1 MTRYRLRP
9 LVSDWDGEDLW
20 VGALPHGP
28 ITRIQGVG
36 ALVLELLA
44 ETPDRAASP
53 AELADPPGTF
63 RTRHRVPGGG
73 PRTLL
78 GLEGEVL
85 LQSDLG
91 RHVLTAGKALFV
103 PAAAGQLHAGGSG
116 RFVQASVP

>member
-44 ETPDRAASP
+44 DDPGRAASP
-53 AELADPPGTF
+53 AELTARLRQEVED
-63 RTRHRVPGGG
+63 VPEDAERIITGFLAELDMSGI
-73 PRTLL
+73 
-78 GLEGEVL
+78 LETIDGDGV
-85 LQSDLG
+85 
-91 RHVLTAGKALFV
+91 
-103 PAAAGQLHAGGSG
+103 
-116 RFVQASVP
+116 

>member
-44 ETPDRAASP
+44 GAPGRAASP
-53 AELADPPGTF
+53 AELTARLRQEVED
-63 RTRHRVPGGG
+63 VPEDAERIITGFLAELDMSGILETIDGDGG
-73 PRTLL
+73 
-78 GLEGEVL
+78 
-85 LQSDLG
+85 
-91 RHVLTAGKALFV
+91 
-103 PAAAGQLHAGGSG
+103 
-116 RFVQASVP
+116 

>member
-28 ITRIQGVG
+28 INRIQGVG

-53 AELADPPGTF
+53 AELAD
-63 RTRHRVPGGG
+63 RLRQEVEDVPEDAEQIITGFLAELDMSGI
-73 PRTLL
+73 
-78 GLEGEVL
+78 LETIDGDGV
-85 LQSDLG
+85 
-91 RHVLTAGKALFV
+91 
-103 PAAAGQLHAGGSG
+103 
-116 RFVQASVP
+116 

>member
-44 ETPDRAASP
+44 EMPDRAASP
-53 AELADPPGTF
+53 AELAD
-63 RTRHRVPGGG
+63 RLRQ
-73 PRTLL
+73 
-78 GLEGEVL
+78 EV
-85 LQSDLG
+85 DG
-91 RHVLTAGKALFV
+91 V
-103 PAAAGQLHAGGSG
+103 PADAEQIITSFLAVIHTGGIPETIDGDAA
-116 RFVQASVP
+116 

>member
-44 ETPDRAASP
+44 DAPGRAASP
-53 AELADPPGTF
+53 AELTARLRREVRD
-63 RTRHRVPGGG
+63 VPEDAEQIITGFLAELDMSGI
-73 PRTLL
+73 
-78 GLEGEVL
+78 LETIDGDGV
-85 LQSDLG
+85 
-91 RHVLTAGKALFV
+91 
-103 PAAAGQLHAGGSG
+103 
-116 RFVQASVP
+116 

>member
-53 AELADPPGTF
+53 AELADRLRQEVEDVPEDAEQII
-63 RTRHRVPGGG
+63 TRFLAELDTGGI
-73 PRTLL
+73 
-78 GLEGEVL
+78 LETIEG
-85 LQSDLG
+85 D
-91 RHVLTAGKALFV
+91 
-103 PAAAGQLHAGGSG
+103 AA
-116 RFVQASVP
+116 